1 MRLGFLFMYNN
12 VISPPAISPA
22 GCGDSRCLGI
32 HPTLCSKCTTPLF
45 PIKDFIYD
53 APSCRQRSF
62 TSLTEDTSGSQKNPL
77 GMSTVMLQPCARW
90 LGENQDLSYNS
101 TLGKG
106 WDCWEL
112 LPGALHSPSTHSIP
126 GNGLDGSLCALECA
140 RRGTGCSELLIPV
153 LGAAGAQL
161 RAFQVLFL
169 LAAGPLCS
177 LGGEEM
183 ADFK

>member
-12 VISPPAISPA
+12 VISPLEISPA
-22 GCGDSRCLGI
+22 DCGDSRCLGI
-32 HPTLCSKCTTPLF
+32 HPTLCPKCTTPLF

-90 LGENQDLSYNS
+90 LGENQDPCYNS

-126 GNGLDGSLCALECA
+126 GW
-140 RRGTGCSELLIPV
+140 V
-153 LGAAGAQL
+153 
-161 RAFQVLFL
+161 
-169 LAAGPLCS
+169 PLCS
-177 LGGEEM
+177 GMCQERNRLQWAAHPCPGSCWSTAQGIPGAVPAGSRAPLLLGRGGNGRL
-183 ADFK
+183 